1 MGNAA
6 QTSETDILISK
17 NYELVSAYNS
27 FAYGSSRLLK
37 DKKYGTLVILK
48 EKLL

>member
-6 QTSETDILISK
+6 QSSESEILISK
-17 NYELVSAYNS
+17 NYELVSTFNS
-27 FAYGSSRLLK
+27 FAYGSSKLLK